1 MLRQGLLFGT
11 GMMEVVIANA
21 EEDREEKQVKEEP
34 KEKLAR
40 RPRRSR

>member
-1 MLRQGLLFGT
+1 
-11 GMMEVVIANA
+11 MMEVVIANA